1 MKICLK
7 NQVGGRSKLNEKNF
21 YNFFFFIFTKSHAA
35 IIDYEIEKLIRDY
48 LNLIQT
54 VNNSNKQVNFLI
66 ILDENPNA
74 FVNEKRELYITTG
87 LLKYSPSYKALIG
100 VLAHELG
107 HLENFHISKRIDSIK
122 KLRSINQL
130 NSLSIIAAS
139 ILSNNS
145 DFLLQSMA
153 TNQLGIQ
160 NYYSAFSKDQ
170 EREADTYAAKTLKKL
185 NISSKSL
192 MDFLKFLENRS
203 YKKGSDP
210 DNFMFASHPIY
221 EERFEILRNFSIPDN
236 NLLDKKNEERF
247 NFIKAKLFGFTEK
260 NNQKFDMYLKNKY
273 LQYAESIIKSRNGEL
288 KESLILLNDLI
299 KKNQNNIFLIE
310 TKADLLLAHGYSKE
324 ANKFYSVVY
333 HKYKDNY
340 NAKKRIFE
348 TEYEEHVASN
358 LVFTID
364 FFKKNLDLLII
375 FDKDAILQTKFKDI
389 ALSLN
394 LFDWANYIDANFL
407 LKAKYYQESLKIF
420 NSILENT
427 KDENLKKLTH
437 NKIKLIPNE

>member
-7 NQVGGRSKLNEKNF
+7 NQVGGRSKFNEKNF

-221 EERFEILRNFSIPDN
+221 EERFEILRNFSITDN

-260 NNQKFDMYLKNKY
+260 NNQKFDMYLKLYTHKHSY
-273 LQYAESIIKSRNGEL
+273 REIA
-288 KESLILLNDLI
+288 
-299 KKNQNNIFLIE
+299 
-310 TKADLLLAHGYSKE
+310 
-324 ANKFYSVVY
+324 KFSTWLYT
-333 HKYKDNY
+333 
-340 NAKKRIFE
+340 I
-348 TEYEEHVASN
+348 ASN
-358 LVFTID
+358 LAKTELRKLRRRRTYSASDLSRDNREFVFTTQD
-364 FFKKNLDLLII
+364 DQTFSGEDGASLGKNLQAALNALPQDFKTIII
-375 FDKDAILQTKFKDI
+375 FFIYFR
-389 ALSLN
+389 N
-394 LFDWANYIDANFL
+394 LFI
-407 LKAKYYQESLKIF
+407 
-420 NSILENT
+420 SIKNWVT
-427 KDENLKKLTH
+427 KLSS
-437 NKIKLIPNE
+437 NKTFS